1 MALPMLSMMMEAM
14 KGIVGMPEVVGD
26 EVEAVVSVA
35 VEGEASMVLKWML
48 SMMLEAT
55 IKKHHE
61 VHLSF
66 GCFRS
71 TLKFLTAAVTAVE
84 DYLDVSFIKRPIY
97 IICS

>member
-1 MALPMLSMMMEAM
+1 MALPMLRMMMGAM

-26 EVEAVVSVA
+26 EVEAAVSVA

-61 VHLSF
+61 VQLSF
-66 GCFRS
+66 RCI
-71 TLKFLTAAVTAVE
+71 LYKEA
-84 DYLDVSFIKRPIY
+84 Y
-97 IICS
+97 I